1 MHYYKKKLLIII
13 LHFKIKFFE
22 MWYGKPEHVVTW
34 GKGIGDN
41 LLMTPAI
48 NQYFQLKKK
57 KVWVISFFPELFK
70 NNTSVVVFKNRGI
83 EEQVF
88 KRNGYKVFLPYYV
101 SPPGI
106 IPNKDQHIARQ
117 IAAHFNITLS
127 DDQLKPVYHFDKAE
141 LYNKKTTRPLVAIQ
155 STSLNGHF
163 PMTNKQ
169 WYPERFQEVVNALK
183 DKVEFVQLG
192 VASDDKLE
200 GVSNDLRGATSTR
213 EAIGVIATADLFVGL
228 IGFYMHAA
236 KAVDTKSIIIYGGRE
251 HPLQSGYGNNIN
263 IFSSMPCSPCW
274 KWNECD
280 YDKKCMKEIRPAKV
294 IELIKECLH
303 LN

>member
-1 MHYYKKKLLIII
+1 MRYYKKKLLMII
-13 LHFKIKFFE
+13 LHIKIKLFE

-48 NQYFQLKKK
+48 NQYFSQKKK
-57 KVWVISFFPELFK
+57 KVWVISFFPEIFK
-70 NNTSVVVFKNRGI
+70 HNTSVVVFKNRGI
-83 EEQVF
+83 EESVF
-88 KRNGYKVFLPYYV
+88 KRNGYKVVLPYYV
-101 SPPGI
+101 SPTEK

-127 DDQLKPVYHFDKAE
+127 DDQLKPLYYLDKSE

-192 VASDDKLE
+192 VASDDELE
-200 GVSNDLRGATSTR
+200 GIDDLRGNTSIR
-213 EAIGVIATADLFVGL
+213 NAIGVIAAADLFVGL

-251 HPLQSGYGNNIN
+251 HPLQSGYAENVN
-263 IFSSMPCSPCW
+263 IFTPLLCSPCW

-280 YDKKCMKEIRPAKV
+280 YDRKCMKEISSAKV
-294 IELIKECLH
+294 IELIKKCLH